1 MSTQTHANAGASS
14 QFKPAD
20 LVVPTTRMLAI
31 GRLTEA
37 GKSAAR
43 FPIMPS
49 EVRETIRLHLTGKID
64 QWFFQTEG
72 GGVVF
77 IMNVTERAEACELL
91 EALPLGQA
99 GMMAFE
105 LIPAW
110 PAQASCCA
118 SWRDLVTP
126 YGEWPLGDRLAN
138 GVSTYVRCLRCL
150 FKSGSSGIGR

>member
-1 MSTQTHANAGASS
+1 
-14 QFKPAD
+14 
-20 LVVPTTRMLAI
+20 MLAI

-37 GKSAAR
+37 GKSEAR

-105 LIPAW
+105 LIP
-110 PAQASCCA
+110 
-118 SWRDLVTP
+118 L
-126 YGEWPLGDRLAN
+126 GPLLPDGSAPL
-138 GVSTYVRCLRCL
+138 VRCGL
-150 FKSGSSGIGR
+150 FGGRQYPAERQGKR

>member
-1 MSTQTHANAGASS
+1 MSTQTPANAGASG

-105 LIPAW
+105 LIPLGPLKPLAV
-110 PAQASCCA
+110 
-118 SWRDLVTP
+118 LL
-126 YGEWPLGDRLAN
+126 GETSRHRMESGPFPIRA
-138 GVSTYVRCLRCL
+138 VREAKWNRGARPIFAICDISRW
-150 FKSGSSGIGR
+150 

>member
-1 MSTQTHANAGASS
+1 MSTQTHANVGASD

-43 FPIMPS
+43 FPIIPS

-64 QWFFQTEG
+64 QWFP
-72 GGVVF
+72 
-77 IMNVTERAEACELL
+77 
-91 EALPLGQA
+91 LPLGQA

-105 LIPAW
+105 LIP
-110 PAQASCCA
+110 
-118 SWRDLVTP
+118 L
-126 YGEWPLGDRLAN
+126 GPLKPLA
-138 GVSTYVRCLRCL
+138 VLLDETS
-150 FKSGSSGIGR
+150 

>member
-1 MSTQTHANAGASS
+1 MSTQTHANAGGSG

-77 IMNVTERAEACELL
+77 IMNVTERAEAYELL
-91 EALPLGQA
+91 EALASGA
-99 GMMAFE
+99 GGHDGVRTH
-105 LIPAW
+105 PAW
-110 PAQASCCA
+110 PAQASCRT
-118 SWRDLVTP
+118 SGRDLVTP
-126 YGEWPLGDRLAN
+126 HGKWPLG
-138 GVSTYVRCLRCL
+138 GQKKV
-150 FKSGSSGIGR
+150 

>member
-1 MSTQTHANAGASS
+1 MSTQTHSNAGASD

-72 GGVVF
+72 GGAVF
-77 IMNVTERAEACELL
+77 IMNVTQRAEAYELL

-105 LIPAW
+105 HI
-110 PAQASCCA
+110 
-118 SWRDLVTP
+118 
-126 YGEWPLGDRLAN
+126 PLGPLKPLAVLV
-138 GVSTYVRCLRCL
+138 GETS
-150 FKSGSSGIGR
+150 

>member
-1 MSTQTHANAGASS
+1 MSTQTHGNAGASG

-77 IMNVTERAEACELL
+77 IMNVTERAEAYELNASDI
-91 EALPLGQA
+91 ALGGECPG
-99 GMMAFE
+99 
-105 LIPAW
+105 
-110 PAQASCCA
+110 
-118 SWRDLVTP
+118 VTP
-126 YGEWPLGDRLAN
+126 NAAGL
-138 GVSTYVRCLRCL
+138 VRC
-150 FKSGSSGIGR
+150 

>member
-1 MSTQTHANAGASS
+1 MSTQTHANAGASG

-105 LIPAW
+105 LIPLGPLKPLA
-110 PAQASCCA
+110 
-118 SWRDLVTP
+118 LLL
-126 YGEWPLGDRLAN
+126 GET
-138 GVSTYVRCLRCL
+138 S
-150 FKSGSSGIGR
+150 